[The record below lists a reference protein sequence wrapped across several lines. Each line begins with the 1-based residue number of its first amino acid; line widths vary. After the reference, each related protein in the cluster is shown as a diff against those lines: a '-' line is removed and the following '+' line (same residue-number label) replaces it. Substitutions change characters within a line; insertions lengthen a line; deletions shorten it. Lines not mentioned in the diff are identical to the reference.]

1 MPCINNIKLIKKSKH
16 LNLCVLIR
24 SLECWGGD
32 IKKEIGI
39 GWVGYAPG
47 CKKQGIFWGIA
58 KKKNKWWVGG

>member
-1 MPCINNIKLIKKSKH
+1 ML
-16 LNLCVLIR
+16 
-24 SLECWGGD
+24 GGD

-39 GWVGYAPG
+39 GWVGYVPG

>member
-16 LNLCVLIR
+16 LILCVVKR

-39 GWVGYAPG
+39 GWVGYALG
-47 CKKQGIFWGIA
+47 CKKQGIFWGDT
-58 KKKNKWWVGG
+58 KKKRIV